1 MLIIKGDD
9 LLLTD
14 IVYKINNLKK
24 QKNAVILAHYYQ
36 TPEIQQIADFVGDS
50 LELAKMA
57 KQSSAD
63 TIVFCGVYF
72 MAESAKI
79 LSPGKRVLIPVP
91 TAGCAMANMVQAS
104 DIKKLR
110 ATHPAA
116 AVVTYVNSTAEVK
129 AESDICCTS
138 ANAVK
143 VAKSLETKE
152 IIFIPDK
159 NLGSY
164 VAAMVPEKQ
173 FYYFNGYCPIH
184 DRITVDNINRAK
196 NAYPGVEI
204 LVHPEC
210 PAEVVKH
217 ADFVGSTSQ
226 IINYATGSEKK
237 EFIIGTEEGVIFKL
251 QEKNPGKVFHIL
263 AGNSICPDMKKT
275 TLADL
280 LFALEMNSYEVVLSD
295 EIIKRAVKSLDRML
309 EI

>member
-1 MLIIKGDD
+1 MVDIIDR
-9 LLLTD
+9 
-14 IVYKINNLKK
+14 INQLKK
-24 QKNAVILAHYYQ
+24 QYNAVILAHYYQ

-50 LELAKMA
+50 LELSKKA
-57 KQSSAD
+57 KQSTVD

-79 LSPGKRVLIPVP
+79 LSPSKRVLIPVP

-104 DIKKLR
+104 DVKKLR
-110 ATHPAA
+110 VSHPDA

-143 VAKSLETKE
+143 VVKSIDAKE

-164 VAAMVPEKQ
+164 VASFVPEKR

-184 DRITVDNINRAK
+184 DRITIDNINRAK
-196 NAYPGVEI
+196 NAYPDVEI

-210 PAEVVKH
+210 AAEVVRQ

-226 IINYATGSEKK
+226 IINYATDSQKK
-237 EFIIGTEEGVIFKL
+237 EFIIGTEEGVLFKL
-251 QEKNPGKVFHIL
+251 NEKNPGKVFHIL

-280 LFALEMNSYEVVLSD
+280 VFALETNSYEVVLSD
-295 EIIKRAVKSLDRML
+295 EIIKKAVKSLDRML

>member
-1 MLIIKGDD
+1 MV
-9 LLLTD
+9 LTD
-14 IVYKINNLKK
+14 IIDRINQLKK
-24 QKNAVILAHYYQ
+24 QHNAVILAHYYQ
-36 TPEIQQIADFVGDS
+36 IPEIQQIADFVGDS
-50 LELAKMA
+50 LELSKKA
-57 KQSSAD
+57 KQSAAE
-63 TIVFCGVYF
+63 TIVFCGVFF

-79 LSPGKRVLIPVP
+79 LSPEKRVLIPVP
-91 TAGCAMANMVQAS
+91 EAGCAMANMVQAN
-104 DIKKLR
+104 DVRGLR
-110 ATHPAA
+110 AAHPDA

-138 ANAVK
+138 ANAVR
-143 VAKSLETKE
+143 VVKSLKAKE

-164 VAAMVPEKQ
+164 VAGLVPEKK

-184 DRITVDNINRAK
+184 DRITIDNIKRAK

-210 PAEVVKH
+210 PAEVVRQ

-226 IINYATGSEKK
+226 IINYATDSPKN
-237 EFIIGTEEGVIFKL
+237 EFVIGTEEGVFCKL
-251 QEKNPGKVFHIL
+251 NEKNPDKVFHIL

-280 LFALEMNSYEVVLSD
+280 LYALETTNYEVVLNN
-295 EIIKRAVKSLDRML
+295 EIINKAVKSLEKMI
-309 EI
+309 EC